1 MQRITITQLSE
12 PVRLFL
18 AHVLQSQGVVVEDE
32 NGLAQFG
39 VIPYAGSTAE
49 EKVVAWEKLR
59 NLQEKTAKAMRSAG
73 VTEHDVER
81 SLLEDN

>member
-18 AHVLQSQGVVVEDE
+18 AQVLQSQGVVVEDE

-39 VIPYAGSTAE
+39 VIPYTDASDDVKAA
-49 EKVVAWEKLR
+49 AWEKLR
-59 NLQEKTAKAMRSAG
+59 HFQAKTTEAMRSAG
-73 VTEHDVER
+73 VTENDVEQVI
-81 SLLEDN
+81 LEDD